1 MPCHRSTRRVV
12 WLYIAG
18 GVIILLS
25 LYLVRTSE
33 QWRANPNLGTSN
45 GRTTLPQAPRPWQS
59 DGLVPQS
66 KQSDSAA
73 PSYTKAYMLT
83 LRIPEQMTMSSI
95 HFHQFLNV
103 ANDWNFTGVEPFA
116 YSASST
122 LYGLRSSHAN
132 DPKGSIPFNKL
143 YNSTLHNK
151 YLGECMKRQP
161 DPETGIPILF
171 VPMVDFLRSSYRKL
185 VLVHFVAHAGPQV
198 IPSQTCSRVDGEVN
212 GQKEAYIDCSS
223 AAKTHGM
230 FSTVEQLL
238 SKEEGLERSYPS
250 LDGSPPLPEH
260 LEEFKVVQAFC
271 IKQGIKISLRRFKK
285 FVFDHVGAHRLD
297 NGTNEFSIIFI
308 SWQGRFTHPLV
319 DSDVKN
325 YINNCRIPFGT
336 PFYSDY
342 VMNAAKRY
350 VESLNLHGQPYLSM
364 HIRFEKLIERAGF
377 NRQRAVKYV
386 DCCMKRLN
394 SAISVLMT
402 NFSIP
407 KGNVVLNWDYSPFGS
422 TVCPIRHCK
431 ELANDNLKKLNVKP
445 SFVDPKKIG
454 LPVHRGLIALIEMN
468 VLYSGKV
475 LLTAG
480 YGSYQLTIIQSFIS
494 AHQEQF
500 MSEKGITNAS
510 IALNKAREL
519 VYGHVCGP
527 GNSIVPEFVDELKV
541 EPKCTP

>member
-1 MPCHRSTRRVV
+1 MPSSRRVV

-18 GVIILLS
+18 GMIILLG

-33 QWRANPNLGTSN
+33 RWRANPILGTSN
-45 GRTTLPQAPRPWQS
+45 GRRILPQAPRPWQS
-59 DGLVPQS
+59 D
-66 KQSDSAA
+66 SAA
-73 PSYTKAYMLT
+73 SSYTKAYMLT

-122 LYGLRSSHAN
+122 LYGLRSSHEN
-132 DPKGSIPFNKL
+132 DPNGSIPFNKL

-161 DPETGIPILF
+161 DPETGVPILF

-212 GQKEAYIDCSS
+212 RQKEAYIDCSS

-271 IKQGIKISLRRFKK
+271 IKQGIRISLRRFKK
-285 FVFDHVGAHRLD
+285 FVFDHVGAHRSD

-350 VESLNLHGQPYLSM
+350 IDSLNLHGQPYLSI
-364 HIRFEKLIERAGF
+364 HVRFEKLYERMGF
-377 NRQRAVKYV
+377 NRQRAAKYV
-386 DCCMKRLN
+386 DCCMKRLS
-394 SAISVLMT
+394 SAVSALMKKF
-402 NFSIP
+402 NIAE
-407 KGNVVLNWDYSPFGS
+407 GNAVLNWDYSPFGS
-422 TVCPIRHCK
+422 TVCPIWHCK
-431 ELANDNLKKLNVKP
+431 ELANDNLKKLTIKP
-445 SFVDPKKIG
+445 SFVDPKKLG
-454 LPVHRGLIALIEMN
+454 LPVNRGLIALIEMN

-480 YGSYQLTIIQSFIS
+480 HGSYQATIIDSFITT
-494 AHQEQF
+494 HQEQF
-500 MSEKGITNAS
+500 MSEEGITNAS
-510 IALNKAREL
+510 AALEKAKEL
-519 VYGHVCGP
+519 HYGGVCMSGKD
-527 GNSIVPEFVDELKV
+527 SLHELKDSL
-541 EPKCTP
+541 EPKC